1 MRYCNLKDPIFRY
14 KKMSLNQQ
22 NSSASGQSQ
31 PKYNRIVVKA
41 GTTLLTG
48 GTDRL
53 DLEMMASLVGQVA
66 RLQFQGRQMMIVS
79 SGAVAAGRKVLE
91 DTKQIR
97 DVPVRQILAAVGQG
111 KLLQAYDQL
120 FDWHGIPVAQALLTR
135 RDLSDRHG
143 YLNIR
148 NTLLGLLAAGVIPI
162 INENDVVAVDE
173 LSGGEVFG
181 DNDTLSA
188 MVANIVDADLLVMLG
203 EVEGLYTRDPH
214 LDPDAKLIP
223 KVERLNDEVG
233 AMGGPSWRDMGR
245 GGMATKL
252 EAVKRATASGVDTG
266 IAGGRTS
273 NAIVRLADGESLGTQ
288 FPAATTRLES
298 RKRWMLSHMDESDTI
313 VIDQGAVRALVSHNR
328 SLLPPGVVETLGEF
342 RRGDIVSIVGP
353 DRAQIA
359 CGITNYDSD
368 EIDRIRQ
375 MQSTEINDTLGHH
388 YGDEVVH
395 RDNMVILS

>member
-1 MRYCNLKDPIFRY
+1 
-14 KKMSLNQQ
+14 MSDN
-22 NSSASGQSQ
+22 QSQ
-31 PKYNRIVVKA
+31 PRYNRIVVKA

-48 GTDRL
+48 STDRL
-53 DLEMMASLVGQVA
+53 DLEMMSSLVGQVA
-66 RLQFQGRQMMIVS
+66 RLQFAGRQMMIVS
-79 SGAVAAGRKVLE
+79 SGAVAVGRKIL
-91 DTKQIR
+91 KGQQQGR
-97 DVPVRQILAAVGQG
+97 DVPVRQVLAAVGQG
-111 KLLQAYDQL
+111 RLLQAYEQL

-148 NTLLGLLAAGVIPI
+148 NTLLGLLDAGVIPI

-233 AMGGPSWRDMGR
+233 AMGGPSWSDMGR

-252 EAVKRATASGVDTG
+252 DAAKLATASGVDTV

-273 NAIVRLADGESLGTQ
+273 NAIVRLADGETLGTH
-288 FPAATTRLES
+288 FPATTTRVES

-313 VIDQGAVRALVSHNR
+313 VVDQGAVRALVSHNR

-353 DRAQIA
+353 DREQIA
-359 CGITNYDSD
+359 CGITNYDSQ
-368 EIDRIRQ
+368 EIDKISQ
-375 MQSTEINDTLGHH
+375 MRSTAINDTLGHH

>member
-1 MRYCNLKDPIFRY
+1 
-14 KKMSLNQQ
+14 MSDN
-22 NSSASGQSQ
+22 QSQ
-31 PKYNRIVVKA
+31 PRYNRIVVKA

-48 GTDRL
+48 STDRL
-53 DLEMMASLVGQVA
+53 DLEMMSSLVGQVA
-66 RLQFQGRQMMIVS
+66 RLQFAGRQMMIVS
-79 SGAVAAGRKVLE
+79 SGAVAVGRKIL
-91 DTKQIR
+91 KGQQQGR
-97 DVPVRQILAAVGQG
+97 DVPVRQVLAAVGQG
-111 KLLQAYDQL
+111 RLLQAYEQL

-148 NTLLGLLAAGVIPI
+148 NTLLGLLDAGVIPI

-223 KVERLNDEVG
+223 KVERLNDEVE
-233 AMGGPSWRDMGR
+233 AMGGPSWSDMGR

-252 EAVKRATASGVDTG
+252 DAAKLATASGVDTV

-273 NAIVRLADGESLGTQ
+273 NAIVRLADGETLGTH
-288 FPAATTRLES
+288 FPATTTRVES

-313 VIDQGAVRALVSHNR
+313 VVDQGAVRALVSHNR

-353 DRAQIA
+353 DREQIA
-359 CGITNYDSD
+359 CGITNYDSQ
-368 EIDRIRQ
+368 EIDKISQ
-375 MQSTEINDTLGHH
+375 MRSTAINDTLGHH

>member
-1 MRYCNLKDPIFRY
+1 
-14 KKMSLNQQ
+14 MSQNQQ
-22 NSSASGQSQ
+22 TASMSDNQSQ
-31 PKYNRIVVKA
+31 PRYNRIVVKA

-48 GTDRL
+48 STDRL
-53 DLEMMASLVGQVA
+53 DLEMMSSLVGQVA
-66 RLQFQGRQMMIVS
+66 RLQFAGRQMMIVS
-79 SGAVAAGRKVLE
+79 SGAVAVGRKIL
-91 DTKQIR
+91 KGQQQGR
-97 DVPVRQILAAVGQG
+97 DVPVRQVLAAVGQG
-111 KLLQAYDQL
+111 RLLQAYEQL

-148 NTLLGLLAAGVIPI
+148 NTLLGLLDAGVIPI

-223 KVERLNDEVG
+223 KVERLNDEVE
-233 AMGGPSWRDMGR
+233 AMGGPSWSDMGR

-252 EAVKRATASGVDTG
+252 DAAKLATASGVDTV

-273 NAIVRLADGESLGTQ
+273 NAIVRLADGETLGTH
-288 FPAATTRLES
+288 FPATTTRVES

-313 VIDQGAVRALVSHNR
+313 VVDQGAVRALVSHNR

-353 DRAQIA
+353 DREQIA
-359 CGITNYDSD
+359 CGITNYDSQ
-368 EIDRIRQ
+368 EIDKISQ
-375 MQSTEINDTLGHH
+375 MRSTAINDTLGHH

>member
-1 MRYCNLKDPIFRY
+1 
-14 KKMSLNQQ
+14 MSQNQQ
-22 NSSASGQSQ
+22 TASMSDNQSQ
-31 PKYNRIVVKA
+31 PRYNRIVVKA

-48 GTDRL
+48 STDRL
-53 DLEMMASLVGQVA
+53 DLEMMSSLVGQVA
-66 RLQFQGRQMMIVS
+66 RLQFAGRQMMIVS
-79 SGAVAAGRKVLE
+79 SGAVAVGRKIL
-91 DTKQIR
+91 KGQQQGR
-97 DVPVRQILAAVGQG
+97 DVPVRQVLAAVGQG
-111 KLLQAYDQL
+111 RLLQAYEQL

-148 NTLLGLLAAGVIPI
+148 NTLLGLLDAGVIPI

-223 KVERLNDEVG
+223 KVERLNDEVE
-233 AMGGPSWRDMGR
+233 AMGGPSWSDRGR

-252 EAVKRATASGVDTG
+252 DAAKLATASGVDTV

-273 NAIVRLADGESLGTQ
+273 NAIVRLADGETLGTH
-288 FPAATTRLES
+288 FPATTTRVES

-313 VIDQGAVRALVSHNR
+313 VVDQGAVRALVSHNR

-353 DRAQIA
+353 DREQIA
-359 CGITNYDSD
+359 CGITNYDSQ
-368 EIDRIRQ
+368 EIDKISQ
-375 MQSTEINDTLGHH
+375 MRSTAINDTLGHH